1 MATPPTRSG
10 GAPLP
15 GPEASADAA
24 SLRAYLARDTHA
36 RVSRLSADEFTSWLE
51 RETLER
57 LHRDRPAALRAR
69 ADATR
74 RFHRRT
80 LFPLEAAVAAADAAF
95 DASDDRARISA
106 AEKALAQAR
115 AAIEGITAHL
125 AREDAVSEPGKGPGG
140 LDCRGSRRGAS
151 HSETEKT
158 NENEPKPETVAEKKR
173 AATVARLD
181 AARASLPGLRSTLE
195 ASKSA
200 SRLYRD
206 REAARAA
213 LRDERARTGIDASER
228 DAASAEKN
236 AGFESGE
243 LGVAFEE
250 TGMHAVARLIRQGR
264 FEVPG
269 MFDDRSETDQDE
281 LFILRNVSL
290 GMAFGEIDG
299 ALVRVRDAHAA
310 YASSPFQGKKKTS
323 SSSEHLST
331 VSLEKKEETT
341 SSSPP
346 PVEVLAVFECKRNP
360 DDAHRGFLRRR
371 ADLLWLAGDETKNA
385 YDPKRYANKH
395 HPTGHFTRGYHPV
408 RRMEPVMRVDSFGER
423 RDEVLGAADDSEE
436 TKRRFPAEVSEKKKK
451 VSAPEGALV
460 VTKASFRRFADGGG
474 GEETNSRGFY
484 FPRLCLVTRP
494 RAMCG
499 LDTKVRVFAF
509 GDSATFF
516 GFCFFLTSPARAEPN
531 RNRLTYLGGASRGS
545 LGILL
550 GERLLHSSAENH
562 QGYAATNSRGCT
574 LARSTFSRP
583 TFFYLLRDGKTLASP
598 LARPKRVSLP
608 TPLFFVFFAWQQV
621 RAPLMQRA
629 CARVASHVFET
640 RGEVL
645 SVDAFACEIASLRES
660 VSADP
665 AGARRGA
672 LREALAP
679 LREWLAERNE
689 TFEEVGEKNSRLA
702 ALDDAASVFELY
714 LDAAEGSDPRASGGV
729 VLMDA

>member
-95 DASDDRARISA
+95 DASDDRTRIYA

-115 AAIEGITAHL
+115 AAIEGITKHL

-140 LDCRGSRRGAS
+140 LDCRGRGGAGD
-151 HSETEKT
+151 ETEK
-158 NENEPKPETVAEKKR
+158 TVAEKKR

-181 AARASLPGLRSTLE
+181 AARASLPSLRSTLE

-213 LRDERARTGIDASER
+213 LRDERARTGLDASER

-299 ALVRVRDAHAA
+299 ALVRVRDARAA

-323 SSSEHLST
+323 PSSEHLST

-360 DDAHRGFLRRR
+360 DDARRGFLRRR

-436 TKRRFPAEVSEKKKK
+436 TKRRFPAEVSEKEKK

-499 LDTKVRVFAF
+499 LDTKVRVFALRRF
-509 GDSATFF
+509 RDVFWFLFF
-516 GFCFFLTSPARAEPN
+516 FD
-531 RNRLTYLGGASRGS
+531 
-545 LGILL
+545 
-550 GERLLHSSAENH
+550 
-562 QGYAATNSRGCT
+562 
-574 LARSTFSRP
+574 FSR
-583 TFFYLLRDGKTLASP
+583 
-598 LARPKRVSLP
+598 
-608 TPLFFVFFAWQQV
+608 
-621 RAPLMQRA
+621 
-629 CARVASHVFET
+629 
-640 RGEVL
+640 
-645 SVDAFACEIASLRES
+645 
-660 VSADP
+660 
-665 AGARRGA
+665 ARR
-672 LREALAP
+672 
-679 LREWLAERNE
+679 
-689 TFEEVGEKNSRLA
+689 T
-702 ALDDAASVFELY
+702 
-714 LDAAEGSDPRASGGV
+714 DPKPADVSGGR
-729 VLMDA
+729 

>member
-24 SLRAYLARDTHA
+24 SLRAYIARDTHA

-115 AAIEGITAHL
+115 AAIEGITKHL

-195 ASKSA
+195 ASKNN

-213 LRDERARTGIDASER
+213 LFDERARTGLDASER

-269 MFDDRSETDQDE
+269 MFEDRSETDQDE

-299 ALVRVRDAHAA
+299 ALVRVRDARAA
-310 YASSPFQGKKKTS
+310 YASSPFQGKKKTV

-331 VSLEKKEETT
+331 VSLKKKEETT
-341 SSSPP
+341 SSYPP

-360 DDAHRGFLRRR
+360 DDARRGFLRRR

-395 HPTGHFTRGYHPV
+395 HPTGHFTFGYHPV

-436 TKRRFPAEVSEKKKK
+436 TKRRFPAEVSEKEKK

-460 VTKASFRRFADGGG
+460 VTKASFRRFADGSG
-474 GEETNSRGFY
+474 GEETNSRWFY

-516 GFCFFLTSPARAEPN
+516 GFCFFLTSPARAEPI

-598 LARPKRVSLP
+598 LARRKRVSLP
-608 TPLFFVFFAWQQV
+608 HSPLFCFFRLATGSRAAHAARV
-621 RAPLMQRA
+621 RARRV
-629 CARVASHVFET
+629 ARV
-640 RGEVL
+640 R
-645 SVDAFACEIASLRES
+645 DA
-660 VSADP
+660 
-665 AGARRGA
+665 GRGA
-672 LREALAP
+672 FGGRLRVRDRVPARVGLGGSGRRAP
-679 LREWLAERNE
+679 R
-689 TFEEVGEKNSRLA
+689 
-702 ALDDAASVFELY
+702 
-714 LDAAEGSDPRASGGV
+714 RAP
-729 VLMDA
+729 

>member
-106 AEKALAQAR
+106 AEKALAQAH
-115 AAIEGITAHL
+115 AAIEGITKHL

-158 NENEPKPETVAEKKR
+158 NEPKPETVAEKKR

-181 AARASLPGLRSTLE
+181 AARASLPGLHSTLE
-195 ASKSA
+195 ASKNA

-213 LRDERARTGIDASER
+213 LRDERARTGLDASER

-243 LGVAFEE
+243 LGATFEE

-264 FEVPG
+264 FEVQG

-299 ALVRVRDAHAA
+299 ALVRVRDARAA
-310 YASSPFQGKKKTS
+310 YASSPFQGKKKAS

-331 VSLEKKEETT
+331 VSLKKKEETT
-341 SSSPP
+341 PSSPP

-360 DDAHRGFLRRR
+360 DDARRGFLRRR

-395 HPTGHFTRGYHPV
+395 HPTGHFTLGYHPV

-436 TKRRFPAEVSEKKKK
+436 TKRVGPVEVSENKKKG
-451 VSAPEGALV
+451 SAPERALV

-499 LDTKVRVFAF
+499 LDTKVRFFALRRFRDVFWF
-509 GDSATFF
+509 LFF
-516 GFCFFLTSPARAEPN
+516 FD
-531 RNRLTYLGGASRGS
+531 
-545 LGILL
+545 
-550 GERLLHSSAENH
+550 
-562 QGYAATNSRGCT
+562 
-574 LARSTFSRP
+574 FSR
-583 TFFYLLRDGKTLASP
+583 
-598 LARPKRVSLP
+598 
-608 TPLFFVFFAWQQV
+608 
-621 RAPLMQRA
+621 
-629 CARVASHVFET
+629 
-640 RGEVL
+640 
-645 SVDAFACEIASLRES
+645 
-660 VSADP
+660 
-665 AGARRGA
+665 ARRTEPKPA
-672 LREALAP
+672 D
-679 LREWLAERNE
+679 
-689 TFEEVGEKNSRLA
+689 V
-702 ALDDAASVFELY
+702 
-714 LDAAEGSDPRASGGV
+714 SGGR
-729 VLMDA
+729 

>member
-95 DASDDRARISA
+95 DASDDRVRISA
-106 AEKALAQAR
+106 ADKALAQAR

-158 NENEPKPETVAEKKR
+158 NEPKPETVAEKKR

-195 ASKSA
+195 ASKNA
-200 SRLYRD
+200 SHLYRD

-213 LRDERARTGIDASER
+213 LFDERARTGLDASER

-243 LGVAFEE
+243 LGATFEE

-264 FEVPG
+264 FEVQG

-299 ALVRVRDAHAA
+299 ALVRVRDARAA
-310 YASSPFQGKKKTS
+310 YASSPFQGKKTS

-331 VSLEKKEETT
+331 VSLKKKEETP
-341 SSSPP
+341 SSPP

-360 DDAHRGFLRRR
+360 DDARRGFLRRR

-395 HPTGHFTRGYHPV
+395 HPTGHFTCGYHPM

-436 TKRRFPAEVSEKKKK
+436 TKRVGPTEVSEKKKK

-474 GEETNSRGFY
+474 GEEANSRGFY

-499 LDTKVRVFAF
+499 LDTKVR
-509 GDSATFF
+509 
-516 GFCFFLTSPARAEPN
+516 
-531 RNRLTYLGGASRGS
+531 
-545 LGILL
+545 
-550 GERLLHSSAENH
+550 
-562 QGYAATNSRGCT
+562 
-574 LARSTFSRP
+574 
-583 TFFYLLRDGKTLASP
+583 
-598 LARPKRVSLP
+598 
-608 TPLFFVFFAWQQV
+608 FFA
-621 RAPLMQRA
+621 
-629 CARVASHVFET
+629 
-640 RGEVL
+640 
-645 SVDAFACEIASLRES
+645 
-660 VSADP
+660 
-665 AGARRGA
+665 
-672 LREALAP
+672 
-679 LREWLAERNE
+679 
-689 TFEEVGEKNSRLA
+689 
-702 ALDDAASVFELY
+702 
-714 LDAAEGSDPRASGGV
+714 
-729 VLMDA
+729 

>member
-1 MATPPTRSG
+1 MRAVRRVPRVTPRVSPRARRARPRGGFRAGVSFAMATPPTRSG

-80 LFPLEAAVAAADAAF
+80 LFPLEAAVASADAAF
-95 DASDDRARISA
+95 DASDDRVRISA
-106 AEKALAQAR
+106 AEKALTQAR

-125 AREDAVSEPGKGPGG
+125 AREDAVSEPGKGPGE
-140 LDCRGSRRGAS
+140 LDCPGRGGAGD
-151 HSETEKT
+151 ETGKT
-158 NENEPKPETVAEKKR
+158 NEPKPETVAEKKR

-181 AARASLPGLRSTLE
+181 AARASLPGLRSALE
-195 ASKSA
+195 AFLSA
-200 SRLYRD
+200 SRLYRE

-213 LRDERARTGIDASER
+213 LRDERARTGLDAAER

-243 LGVAFEE
+243 LGAAFEE

-269 MFDDRSETDQDE
+269 MFEDRSETDD

-299 ALVRVRDAHAA
+299 ALVRVRDARAA
-310 YASSPFQGKKKTS
+310 YASSPKGKKTS
-323 SSSEHLST
+323 SSSEHET
-331 VSLEKKEETT
+331 VSLKEETT
-341 SSSPP
+341 SSYPP

-360 DDAHRGFLRRR
+360 DDARRGFLRRR
-371 ADLLWLAGDETKNA
+371 ADLGWLAGDETKNA

-395 HPTGHFTRGYHPV
+395 HPTGHFTRGYHPA
-408 RRMEPVMRVDSFGER
+408 RRMERVRVVSFGKRREER
-423 RDEVLGAADDSEE
+423 GAADDSEE
-436 TKRRFPAEVSEKKKK
+436 TKRRPAEVSEKKKK

-474 GEETNSRGFY
+474 GEKINSRGFY

-499 LDTKVRVFAF
+499 LDTKVR
-509 GDSATFF
+509 
-516 GFCFFLTSPARAEPN
+516 FCFCAAIPWRFRP
-531 RNRLTYLGGASRGS
+531 
-545 LGILL
+545 
-550 GERLLHSSAENH
+550 SAKI
-562 QGYAATNSRGCT
+562 T
-574 LARSTFSRP
+574 
-583 TFFYLLRDGKTLASP
+583 
-598 LARPKRVSLP
+598 
-608 TPLFFVFFAWQQV
+608 
-621 RAPLMQRA
+621 
-629 CARVASHVFET
+629 
-640 RGEVL
+640 
-645 SVDAFACEIASLRES
+645 
-660 VSADP
+660 
-665 AGARRGA
+665 
-672 LREALAP
+672 
-679 LREWLAERNE
+679 
-689 TFEEVGEKNSRLA
+689 
-702 ALDDAASVFELY
+702 
-714 LDAAEGSDPRASGGV
+714 
-729 VLMDA
+729 

>member
-1 MATPPTRSG
+1 MRAVRRVPRVTPRVSPRARRARPRGGFRAGVSFAMATPPTRSG

-80 LFPLEAAVAAADAAF
+80 LFPLEAAVASADAAF
-95 DASDDRARISA
+95 DASDDRVRISA

-125 AREDAVSEPGKGPGG
+125 ASEDAVSEPGKGPGE
-140 LDCRGSRRGAS
+140 LDCPGRGGAGD
-151 HSETEKT
+151 ETGKT
-158 NENEPKPETVAEKKR
+158 NEPKPETVAEKKR

-181 AARASLPGLRSTLE
+181 AARASLPGLRSALE
-195 ASKSA
+195 ASLSA
-200 SRLYRD
+200 SRLYRE

-213 LRDERARTGIDASER
+213 LRDERARTGLDAAER

-243 LGVAFEE
+243 LGAAFEE

-269 MFDDRSETDQDE
+269 MFEDRSETDD

-299 ALVRVRDAHAA
+299 ALVRVRDARAA
-310 YASSPFQGKKKTS
+310 YASSPKEKKAS
-323 SSSEHLST
+323 SSSEHET
-331 VSLEKKEETT
+331 VSLKEETT

-360 DDAHRGFLRRR
+360 DDARRGFLRRR
-371 ADLLWLAGDETKNA
+371 ADLGWLAGDETKNA

-395 HPTGHFTRGYHPV
+395 HPTGHFTRGYHPA
-408 RRMEPVMRVDSFGER
+408 RRMERVRVVSFGKRREER
-423 RDEVLGAADDSEE
+423 GAADDSEE
-436 TKRRFPAEVSEKKKK
+436 TKRRPAEVSGKKKK

-474 GEETNSRGFY
+474 GEKINSRGIY

-499 LDTKVRVFAF
+499 LDTKVR
-509 GDSATFF
+509 
-516 GFCFFLTSPARAEPN
+516 FCFCAAIPRRFRP
-531 RNRLTYLGGASRGS
+531 
-545 LGILL
+545 
-550 GERLLHSSAENH
+550 SAKM
-562 QGYAATNSRGCT
+562 T
-574 LARSTFSRP
+574 
-583 TFFYLLRDGKTLASP
+583 
-598 LARPKRVSLP
+598 
-608 TPLFFVFFAWQQV
+608 
-621 RAPLMQRA
+621 
-629 CARVASHVFET
+629 
-640 RGEVL
+640 
-645 SVDAFACEIASLRES
+645 
-660 VSADP
+660 
-665 AGARRGA
+665 
-672 LREALAP
+672 
-679 LREWLAERNE
+679 
-689 TFEEVGEKNSRLA
+689 
-702 ALDDAASVFELY
+702 
-714 LDAAEGSDPRASGGV
+714 
-729 VLMDA
+729 

>member
-95 DASDDRARISA
+95 DASDDRTRIYA

-115 AAIEGITAHL
+115 AAIEGITKHL

-140 LDCRGSRRGAS
+140 LDCRGRGGAGD
-151 HSETEKT
+151 ETEK
-158 NENEPKPETVAEKKR
+158 TVAEKKR

-213 LRDERARTGIDASER
+213 LFDERARTGLDASER

-299 ALVRVRDAHAA
+299 ALVRVRDARAA

-360 DDAHRGFLRRR
+360 DDARRGFLRRR

-499 LDTKVRVFAF
+499 LDTKVRVFALRRF
-509 GDSATFF
+509 RDVFWFLFF
-516 GFCFFLTSPARAEPN
+516 FD
-531 RNRLTYLGGASRGS
+531 
-545 LGILL
+545 
-550 GERLLHSSAENH
+550 
-562 QGYAATNSRGCT
+562 
-574 LARSTFSRP
+574 FSR
-583 TFFYLLRDGKTLASP
+583 
-598 LARPKRVSLP
+598 
-608 TPLFFVFFAWQQV
+608 
-621 RAPLMQRA
+621 
-629 CARVASHVFET
+629 
-640 RGEVL
+640 
-645 SVDAFACEIASLRES
+645 
-660 VSADP
+660 
-665 AGARRGA
+665 ARR
-672 LREALAP
+672 
-679 LREWLAERNE
+679 
-689 TFEEVGEKNSRLA
+689 T
-702 ALDDAASVFELY
+702 
-714 LDAAEGSDPRASGGV
+714 DPKPADVSGGR
-729 VLMDA
+729 

>member
-1 MATPPTRSG
+1 MAAPPTRSG
-10 GAPLP
+10 GASLP

-24 SLRAYLARDTHA
+24 SLRAYLAKDTHA
-36 RVSRLSADEFTSWLE
+36 RVSRLSADDFTSWLE

-80 LFPLEAAVAAADAAF
+80 IFPLEAAVAAADAAF
-95 DASDDRARISA
+95 DASDDRARIAA

-125 AREDAVSEPGKGPGG
+125 AREDAVSEPGTGPGG
-140 LDCRGSRRGAS
+140 LAGPERGGAGDATERRY
-151 HSETEKT
+151 ETD
-158 NENEPKPETVAEKKR
+158 ETKDRKAEKR

-195 ASKSA
+195 ASKNA
-200 SRLYRD
+200 SHLYRD

-213 LRDERARTGIDASER
+213 LFDERARTGLDASER

-243 LGVAFEE
+243 LGATFEE

-264 FEVPG
+264 FEVQG

-299 ALVRVRDAHAA
+299 ALVRVRDARAA
-310 YASSPFQGKKKTS
+310 YASSPFQGKKTS

-331 VSLEKKEETT
+331 VSLKKKEETP
-341 SSSPP
+341 SSPP

-360 DDAHRGFLRRR
+360 DDARRGFLRRR

-395 HPTGHFTRGYHPV
+395 HPTGHFTCGYHPV

-436 TKRRFPAEVSEKKKK
+436 TKRVGPTEVSEKKKK

-499 LDTKVRVFAF
+499 LDTKVR
-509 GDSATFF
+509 
-516 GFCFFLTSPARAEPN
+516 
-531 RNRLTYLGGASRGS
+531 
-545 LGILL
+545 
-550 GERLLHSSAENH
+550 
-562 QGYAATNSRGCT
+562 
-574 LARSTFSRP
+574 
-583 TFFYLLRDGKTLASP
+583 
-598 LARPKRVSLP
+598 
-608 TPLFFVFFAWQQV
+608 FFA
-621 RAPLMQRA
+621 
-629 CARVASHVFET
+629 
-640 RGEVL
+640 
-645 SVDAFACEIASLRES
+645 
-660 VSADP
+660 
-665 AGARRGA
+665 
-672 LREALAP
+672 
-679 LREWLAERNE
+679 
-689 TFEEVGEKNSRLA
+689 
-702 ALDDAASVFELY
+702 
-714 LDAAEGSDPRASGGV
+714 
-729 VLMDA
+729 

>member
-24 SLRAYLARDTHA
+24 SLRAYIARDTHA

-95 DASDDRARISA
+95 DASDDRTRIYA

-140 LDCRGSRRGAS
+140 LDCRGRGGAGD
-151 HSETEKT
+151 ETEK
-158 NENEPKPETVAEKKR
+158 TVAEKKR

-195 ASKSA
+195 ASKNN

-213 LRDERARTGIDASER
+213 LFDERARTGLDASER

-269 MFDDRSETDQDE
+269 MFEDRSETDQDE

-299 ALVRVRDAHAA
+299 ALVRVRDARAA
-310 YASSPFQGKKKTS
+310 YASSPFQGKKKTV

-331 VSLEKKEETT
+331 VSLKKKEETT
-341 SSSPP
+341 SSYPP

-360 DDAHRGFLRRR
+360 DDARRGFLRRR

-395 HPTGHFTRGYHPV
+395 HPTGHFTFGYHPV

-436 TKRRFPAEVSEKKKK
+436 TKRVGPVEVAEKKREG
-451 VSAPEGALV
+451 SAPEGALV
-460 VTKASFRRFADGGG
+460 VTKASFRRFADGSG
-474 GEETNSRGFY
+474 GEETNSRWFY

-516 GFCFFLTSPARAEPN
+516 GFCFFLTSPARAEPI

-608 TPLFFVFFAWQQV
+608 HSPLFCFFRLATGSRAAHAARV
-621 RAPLMQRA
+621 RARRV
-629 CARVASHVFET
+629 ARV
-640 RGEVL
+640 R
-645 SVDAFACEIASLRES
+645 DA
-660 VSADP
+660 
-665 AGARRGA
+665 GRGA
-672 LREALAP
+672 FGGRLRVRDRVPARVGLGGSGRRAP
-679 LREWLAERNE
+679 R
-689 TFEEVGEKNSRLA
+689 
-702 ALDDAASVFELY
+702 
-714 LDAAEGSDPRASGGV
+714 RAP
-729 VLMDA
+729 